1 MMGIHAT
8 AIVHPEAQVDAS
20 VEIGP
25 YSVIGPQVRVGKK
38 TWIGPHVVIDGDT
51 TLGEENR
58 IFQFAS
64 IGAPP
69 QDLKYAG
76 EPTKVVIGNRNQIR
90 EFATIHRG
98 TAQGGGVTR
107 IGDGCLLM
115 ANSHVAHDCK
125 LSDGVILAN
134 SVALAGHV
142 EVEEHVICGGLAA
155 IHQFTRLGR
164 HAFISGGAMVGMD
177 IPPYCTAQG
186 DRAQLAGLNTVG
198 LTRHGFTQEQVIR
211 IKGAYKLV
219 FRSGLGIREALGR
232 VAAEFGGNPEID
244 HFVRFIEGSARGI
257 TR

>member
-1 MMGIHAT
+1 MGFHAT
-8 AIVHPEAQVDAS
+8 AIVHPEAHIDPS

-25 YSVIGPQVRVGKK
+25 YSVIGPQVRIGKK
-38 TWIGPHVVIDGDT
+38 SWIGPHVVIDGDT
-51 TLGEENR
+51 TIGEENR

-76 EPTKVVIGNRNQIR
+76 EPTRVIIGDRNQIR
-90 EFATIHRG
+90 EFSTIHRG
-98 TAQGGGVTR
+98 TAQGGGITR
-107 IGDGCLLM
+107 ISNGCLLM

-125 LSDGVILAN
+125 LGDGVILAN

-142 EVEEHVICGGLAA
+142 EVEDHVICGGLAA
-155 IHQFTRLGR
+155 IHQFTRLGK

-198 LTRHGFTQEQVIR
+198 LTRHGFNQEQVQR

>member
-1 MMGIHAT
+1 MGIHPT
-8 AIVHPEAQVDAS
+8 AIVHPEAQIDS
-20 VEIGP
+20 TVEVGP
-25 YSVIGPQVRVGKK
+25 YSIIGPGVRIGAKS
-38 TWIGPHVVIDGDT
+38 WIGPHVVLDGDT
-51 TLGEENR
+51 TIGCENR

-76 EPTKVVIGNRNQIR
+76 EPTKVVIGDKNQIR
-90 EFATIHRG
+90 EFATVHRG
-98 TAQGGGVTR
+98 TTQGGGVTR
-107 IGDGCLLM
+107 VGNGCLFM
-115 ANSHVAHDCK
+115 ANSHVAHDCA
-125 LSDGVILAN
+125 LGDSVILAN

-142 EVEEHVICGGLAA
+142 QVEDHVTCGGLSAV
-155 IHQFTRLGR
+155 HQFTRLGKY
-164 HAFISGGAMVGMD
+164 AFISGGAMVGMD

-198 LTRHGFTQEQVIR
+198 LTRAGFTQEQIARV
-211 IKGAYKLV
+211 KGAYKLV

-232 VAAEFGGNPEID
+232 VSAEFGGNSEID